1 VSPIG
6 GEGCT
11 ARRARCV
18 EWLARA
24 SHDGDQHLSRHDKVM
39 MRKGTGN
46 KYEMPCCGFHK
57 ILKVIRN
64 GTVRLRFGFLTAT
77 INVVKYE
84 MTFNGSHKILKV
96 ITNGTVRL
104 HFGFLTDTI
113 KVDVSNPTK
122 KLLLHSWG

>member
-1 VSPIG
+1 MSSP
-6 GEGCT
+6 
-11 ARRARCV
+11 
-18 EWLARA
+18 
-24 SHDGDQHLSRHDKVM
+24 SYLSRHDKVM

-57 ILKVIRN
+57 ILKVITN
-64 GTVRLRFGFLTAT
+64 GTVRLCFDFLTDT
-77 INVVKYE
+77 INIVKNE

-104 HFGFLTDTI
+104 PFGFRIDTI
-113 KVDVSNPTK
+113 DIVSNPTK